1 MVSGTRS
8 SALWPGSRLVLVL
21 ICDSC
26 YIFFRYEAEQLRDTF
41 RHISTDYAPSFG
53 FIVVQKRINTR
64 IFALGGKNPDNPAA
78 GTVLD
83 HIVTKRDWFDF
94 FLVSQHVGQVRNEST
109 KPISS

>member
-8 SALWPGSRLVLVL
+8 SALWPGFRLVLVL

-26 YIFFRYEAEQLRDTF
+26 YIFFRYE
-41 RHISTDYAPSFG
+41 APSFG

-83 HIVTKRDWFDF
+83 HTVTKRDWFDF

-109 KPISS
+109 